1 MNKFK
6 YEDIENEIKKIFIE
20 LLQLDKKVDELDSN
34 ENLFLEE
41 YGYSSIDALEL
52 IIMIEDAF
60 EIAIPEEKLNT
71 DLLESV
77 KSLTDYVYSL
87 LQDKQ
92 VKKMR
97 NSLYTNFY
105 ESVKRYP
112 DRVAICTEQKPVSY
126 THLDVYKR
134 QE

>member
-6 YEDIENEIKKIFIE
+6 YEDIENEIKKLFIE

-87 LQDKQ
+87 LQDK
-92 VKKMR
+92 
-97 NSLYTNFY
+97 
-105 ESVKRYP
+105 
-112 DRVAICTEQKPVSY
+112 
-126 THLDVYKR
+126 
-134 QE
+134 

>member
-1 MNKFK
+1 M
-6 YEDIENEIKKIFIE
+6 
-20 LLQLDKKVDELDSN
+20 
-34 ENLFLEE
+34 FLEE

-87 LQDKQ
+87 LQDK
-92 VKKMR
+92 
-97 NSLYTNFY
+97 
-105 ESVKRYP
+105 
-112 DRVAICTEQKPVSY
+112 
-126 THLDVYKR
+126 
-134 QE
+134 

>member
-41 YGYSSIDALEL
+41 YGYSSI
-52 IIMIEDAF
+52 MIEDAF

-87 LQDKQ
+87 LQDK
-92 VKKMR
+92 
-97 NSLYTNFY
+97 
-105 ESVKRYP
+105 
-112 DRVAICTEQKPVSY
+112 
-126 THLDVYKR
+126 
-134 QE
+134 

>member
-1 MNKFK
+1 MNKIK
-6 YEDIENEIKKIFIE
+6 YEHIENEIKKIFIE
-20 LLQLDKKVDELDSN
+20 LLQLDKKVEELDSN

-87 LQDKQ
+87 LQDK
-92 VKKMR
+92 
-97 NSLYTNFY
+97 
-105 ESVKRYP
+105 
-112 DRVAICTEQKPVSY
+112 
-126 THLDVYKR
+126 
-134 QE
+134 

>member
-6 YEDIENEIKKIFIE
+6 YEDIANERKKIFIE

-87 LQDKQ
+87 LQDK
-92 VKKMR
+92 
-97 NSLYTNFY
+97 
-105 ESVKRYP
+105 
-112 DRVAICTEQKPVSY
+112 
-126 THLDVYKR
+126 
-134 QE
+134 

>member
-60 EIAIPEEKLNT
+60 EIAIPEEKLNM

-87 LQDKQ
+87 LQDK
-92 VKKMR
+92 
-97 NSLYTNFY
+97 
-105 ESVKRYP
+105 
-112 DRVAICTEQKPVSY
+112 
-126 THLDVYKR
+126 
-134 QE
+134 

>member
-60 EIAIPEEKLNT
+60 GIAIPEEKLNT

-87 LQDKQ
+87 LQDK
-92 VKKMR
+92 
-97 NSLYTNFY
+97 
-105 ESVKRYP
+105 
-112 DRVAICTEQKPVSY
+112 
-126 THLDVYKR
+126 
-134 QE
+134 

>member
-1 MNKFK
+1 MHKFK

-20 LLQLDKKVDELDSN
+20 LLQLDKKVEELDSN

-87 LQDKQ
+87 LQDK
-92 VKKMR
+92 
-97 NSLYTNFY
+97 
-105 ESVKRYP
+105 
-112 DRVAICTEQKPVSY
+112 
-126 THLDVYKR
+126 
-134 QE
+134 

>member
-20 LLQLDKKVDELDSN
+20 LLQLDKKVDDLDSN

-87 LQDKQ
+87 LQDK
-92 VKKMR
+92 
-97 NSLYTNFY
+97 
-105 ESVKRYP
+105 
-112 DRVAICTEQKPVSY
+112 
-126 THLDVYKR
+126 
-134 QE
+134 

>member
-20 LLQLDKKVDELDSN
+20 LLQLDKKVEELDSN
-34 ENLFLEE
+34 ENLFLED

-60 EIAIPEEKLNT
+60 EIAIPKLNT

-87 LQDKQ
+87 LQDK
-92 VKKMR
+92 
-97 NSLYTNFY
+97 
-105 ESVKRYP
+105 
-112 DRVAICTEQKPVSY
+112 
-126 THLDVYKR
+126 
-134 QE
+134 

>member
-20 LLQLDKKVDELDSN
+20 LLQLDKKVEELDSN

-60 EIAIPEEKLNT
+60 EIAIPEAKLNT

-87 LQDKQ
+87 LQDK
-92 VKKMR
+92 
-97 NSLYTNFY
+97 
-105 ESVKRYP
+105 
-112 DRVAICTEQKPVSY
+112 
-126 THLDVYKR
+126 
-134 QE
+134 

>member
-6 YEDIENEIKKIFIE
+6 YEDIENEIKTIFIE
-20 LLQLDKKVDELDSN
+20 LLQLDKKVEELDSN

-87 LQDKQ
+87 LQDK
-92 VKKMR
+92 
-97 NSLYTNFY
+97 
-105 ESVKRYP
+105 
-112 DRVAICTEQKPVSY
+112 
-126 THLDVYKR
+126 
-134 QE
+134 

>member
-6 YEDIENEIKKIFIE
+6 YEDIGNEIKKIFIE
-20 LLQLDKKVDELDSN
+20 LLQLDKKVEELDSN

-87 LQDKQ
+87 LQDK
-92 VKKMR
+92 
-97 NSLYTNFY
+97 
-105 ESVKRYP
+105 
-112 DRVAICTEQKPVSY
+112 
-126 THLDVYKR
+126 
-134 QE
+134 

>member
-20 LLQLDKKVDELDSN
+20 LLQLDKKVEELDSN

-41 YGYSSIDALEL
+41 YGYSSINALEL

-87 LQDKQ
+87 LQDK
-92 VKKMR
+92 
-97 NSLYTNFY
+97 
-105 ESVKRYP
+105 
-112 DRVAICTEQKPVSY
+112 
-126 THLDVYKR
+126 
-134 QE
+134 

>member
-20 LLQLDKKVDELDSN
+20 LLQLDKKVEELDSN

-77 KSLTDYVYSL
+77 K
-87 LQDKQ
+87 
-92 VKKMR
+92 
-97 NSLYTNFY
+97 
-105 ESVKRYP
+105 
-112 DRVAICTEQKPVSY
+112 C
-126 THLDVYKR
+126 
-134 QE
+134 

>member
-77 KSLTDYVYSL
+77 KWLTD
-87 LQDKQ
+87 
-92 VKKMR
+92 
-97 NSLYTNFY
+97 
-105 ESVKRYP
+105 
-112 DRVAICTEQKPVSY
+112 
-126 THLDVYKR
+126 
-134 QE
+134 

>member
-6 YEDIENEIKKIFIE
+6 YEEIEKEIKKILRE

-87 LQDKQ
+87 LQDK
-92 VKKMR
+92 
-97 NSLYTNFY
+97 
-105 ESVKRYP
+105 
-112 DRVAICTEQKPVSY
+112 
-126 THLDVYKR
+126 
-134 QE
+134 

>member
-20 LLQLDKKVDELDSN
+20 LLQLDKKVEELDSN

-87 LQDKQ
+87 LQDK
-92 VKKMR
+92 
-97 NSLYTNFY
+97 
-105 ESVKRYP
+105 
-112 DRVAICTEQKPVSY
+112 
-126 THLDVYKR
+126 
-134 QE
+134 

>member
-20 LLQLDKKVDELDSN
+20 LLQLDKKVEELDSN

-52 IIMIEDAF
+52 IIMIQDAF

-87 LQDKQ
+87 LQDK
-92 VKKMR
+92 
-97 NSLYTNFY
+97 
-105 ESVKRYP
+105 
-112 DRVAICTEQKPVSY
+112 
-126 THLDVYKR
+126 
-134 QE
+134 

>member
-6 YEDIENEIKKIFIE
+6 YEDIETEIKKIFIE
-20 LLQLDKKVDELDSN
+20 LLQLDKKVEELDSN

-87 LQDKQ
+87 LQDK
-92 VKKMR
+92 
-97 NSLYTNFY
+97 
-105 ESVKRYP
+105 
-112 DRVAICTEQKPVSY
+112 
-126 THLDVYKR
+126 
-134 QE
+134 

>member
-20 LLQLDKKVDELDSN
+20 LLQLGKKVEELDSN

-87 LQDKQ
+87 LQDK
-92 VKKMR
+92 
-97 NSLYTNFY
+97 
-105 ESVKRYP
+105 
-112 DRVAICTEQKPVSY
+112 
-126 THLDVYKR
+126 
-134 QE
+134 

>member
-20 LLQLDKKVDELDSN
+20 LLQLDKKVEELDSN

-52 IIMIEDAF
+52 KIMIEDAF

-87 LQDKQ
+87 LQDK
-92 VKKMR
+92 
-97 NSLYTNFY
+97 
-105 ESVKRYP
+105 
-112 DRVAICTEQKPVSY
+112 
-126 THLDVYKR
+126 
-134 QE
+134 

>member
-6 YEDIENEIKKIFIE
+6 NEDIENEIKKIFIE
-20 LLQLDKKVDELDSN
+20 LLQLDKKVEELDSN

-87 LQDKQ
+87 LQDK
-92 VKKMR
+92 
-97 NSLYTNFY
+97 
-105 ESVKRYP
+105 
-112 DRVAICTEQKPVSY
+112 
-126 THLDVYKR
+126 
-134 QE
+134 

>member
-20 LLQLDKKVDELDSN
+20 LLQLDKKVEELDSN
-34 ENLFLEE
+34 ENLVLEE

-87 LQDKQ
+87 LQDK
-92 VKKMR
+92 
-97 NSLYTNFY
+97 
-105 ESVKRYP
+105 
-112 DRVAICTEQKPVSY
+112 
-126 THLDVYKR
+126 
-134 QE
+134 

>member
-20 LLQLDKKVDELDSN
+20 LLQLDKKVEELDSN
-34 ENLFLEE
+34 ENLCLEE

-87 LQDKQ
+87 LQDK
-92 VKKMR
+92 
-97 NSLYTNFY
+97 
-105 ESVKRYP
+105 
-112 DRVAICTEQKPVSY
+112 
-126 THLDVYKR
+126 
-134 QE
+134 

>member
-1 MNKFK
+1 MKT
-6 YEDIENEIKKIFIE
+6 KKIFIE
-20 LLQLDKKVDELDSN
+20 LLQLDKKVEELDSN

-87 LQDKQ
+87 LQDK
-92 VKKMR
+92 
-97 NSLYTNFY
+97 
-105 ESVKRYP
+105 
-112 DRVAICTEQKPVSY
+112 
-126 THLDVYKR
+126 
-134 QE
+134 

>member
-20 LLQLDKKVDELDSN
+20 L
-34 ENLFLEE
+34 
-41 YGYSSIDALEL
+41 LEL

-87 LQDKQ
+87 LQDK
-92 VKKMR
+92 
-97 NSLYTNFY
+97 
-105 ESVKRYP
+105 
-112 DRVAICTEQKPVSY
+112 
-126 THLDVYKR
+126 
-134 QE
+134 

>member
-52 IIMIEDAF
+52 IIMIEEAF

-87 LQDKQ
+87 LQDK
-92 VKKMR
+92 
-97 NSLYTNFY
+97 
-105 ESVKRYP
+105 
-112 DRVAICTEQKPVSY
+112 
-126 THLDVYKR
+126 
-134 QE
+134 

>member
-6 YEDIENEIKKIFIE
+6 YEDIENEIKKILIE
-20 LLQLDKKVDELDSN
+20 LLQLDKKVEELDSN

-87 LQDKQ
+87 LQDK
-92 VKKMR
+92 
-97 NSLYTNFY
+97 
-105 ESVKRYP
+105 
-112 DRVAICTEQKPVSY
+112 
-126 THLDVYKR
+126 
-134 QE
+134 

>member
-20 LLQLDKKVDELDSN
+20 LLQLDKKVEELDSN

-77 KSLTDYVYSL
+77 KSLTD
-87 LQDKQ
+87 
-92 VKKMR
+92 
-97 NSLYTNFY
+97 
-105 ESVKRYP
+105 
-112 DRVAICTEQKPVSY
+112 
-126 THLDVYKR
+126 
-134 QE
+134 

>member
-87 LQDKQ
+87 LQDK
-92 VKKMR
+92 
-97 NSLYTNFY
+97 
-105 ESVKRYP
+105 
-112 DRVAICTEQKPVSY
+112 
-126 THLDVYKR
+126 
-134 QE
+134 

>member
-6 YEDIENEIKKIFIE
+6 YEDIENERKKIFIE
-20 LLQLDKKVDELDSN
+20 LLQLDKKVEELDSN

-87 LQDKQ
+87 LQDK
-92 VKKMR
+92 
-97 NSLYTNFY
+97 
-105 ESVKRYP
+105 
-112 DRVAICTEQKPVSY
+112 
-126 THLDVYKR
+126 
-134 QE
+134 

>member
-20 LLQLDKKVDELDSN
+20 LLQLDKKVEELDSN
-34 ENLFLEE
+34 DNLFLEE

-87 LQDKQ
+87 LQDK
-92 VKKMR
+92 
-97 NSLYTNFY
+97 
-105 ESVKRYP
+105 
-112 DRVAICTEQKPVSY
+112 
-126 THLDVYKR
+126 
-134 QE
+134 

>member
-71 DLLESV
+71 DLLKSV

-87 LQDKQ
+87 LQDK
-92 VKKMR
+92 
-97 NSLYTNFY
+97 
-105 ESVKRYP
+105 
-112 DRVAICTEQKPVSY
+112 
-126 THLDVYKR
+126 
-134 QE
+134 

>member
-6 YEDIENEIKKIFIE
+6 YEYIENEIKKIFIE
-20 LLQLDKKVDELDSN
+20 LLQLDKKVEELDSN

-77 KSLTDYVYSL
+77 KSLTDYAYSL
-87 LQDKQ
+87 LQDK
-92 VKKMR
+92 
-97 NSLYTNFY
+97 
-105 ESVKRYP
+105 
-112 DRVAICTEQKPVSY
+112 
-126 THLDVYKR
+126 
-134 QE
+134 

>member
-6 YEDIENEIKKIFIE
+6 YEDSENEIKKIFIE

-87 LQDKQ
+87 LQDK
-92 VKKMR
+92 
-97 NSLYTNFY
+97 
-105 ESVKRYP
+105 
-112 DRVAICTEQKPVSY
+112 
-126 THLDVYKR
+126 
-134 QE
+134 

>member
-20 LLQLDKKVDELDSN
+20 LLQLDKKVEELDSN
-34 ENLFLEE
+34 ENSFLEE

-87 LQDKQ
+87 LQDK
-92 VKKMR
+92 
-97 NSLYTNFY
+97 
-105 ESVKRYP
+105 
-112 DRVAICTEQKPVSY
+112 
-126 THLDVYKR
+126 
-134 QE
+134 